1 MWLGN
6 IDTLSALPFEGAGSG
21 RVQPLQVGFHNLL
34 PAAHKLASKLELLRG
49 QNDNPAIQIP
59 NPESSGKILLEK
71 NYFVVD
77 KQSISS
83 TFFARFFSYE
93 CAFLP
98 KRNYKKLSK

>member
-1 MWLGN
+1 VKLASFYELAYEKCGFGN

-59 NPESSGKILLEK
+59 SPESSGKILLEE
-71 NYFVVD
+71 NYFD
-77 KQSISS
+77 YFGIHG
-83 TFFARFFSYE
+83 
-93 CAFLP
+93 
-98 KRNYKKLSK
+98 